1 MTPDGGLPSRCP
13 NCDAQ
18 IVSIRIDG
26 PSPADIYFDCGC
38 HVPFEVA
45 QSLISGAPFGDPDP
59 DPDPDATGG
68 DGR

>member
-1 MTPDGGLPSRCP
+1 MTPDAGELPSRCP

-38 HVPFEVA
+38 RVPFEVA
-45 QSLISGAPFGDPDP
+45 RALLSGAPFGDPDP
-59 DPDPDATGG
+59 DSDATGG